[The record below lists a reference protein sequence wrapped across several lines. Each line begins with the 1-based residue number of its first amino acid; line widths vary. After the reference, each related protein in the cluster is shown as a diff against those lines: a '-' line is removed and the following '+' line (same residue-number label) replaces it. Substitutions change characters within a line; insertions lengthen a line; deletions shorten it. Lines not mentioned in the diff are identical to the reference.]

1 VKTATLICGLLL
13 IAGRL
18 MAASITIDSVSPFG
32 ADPNAIS
39 GRVTGVDFSQYV
51 VAPYIQVEGAGW
63 WTKPYDTAPTV
74 NINPDGTWLFVRPR
88 RNFLHFS
95 SSGFAEEF
103 CFGFIFPSHPPDIRP
118 ISLVFSE
125 SRIYFLSSMD
135 LISQRSIKN
144 IFNKS
149 IFLMTN
155 WTYGIFSSGFKKVA
169 IAIFSSISISR
180 SSTFCPKVKRCAF
193 GKIL

>member
-74 NINPDGTWLFVRPR
+74 NINPDGTWHVADVATGGLDRLATVIAAAVYPKT
-88 RNFLHFS
+88 LTLPVT
-95 SSGFAEEF
+95 SGGTGVPNHGYA
-103 CFGFIFPSHPPDIRP
+103 
-118 ISLVFSE
+118 
-125 SRIYFLSSMD
+125 
-135 LISQRSIKN
+135 
-144 IFNKS
+144 
-149 IFLMTN
+149 
-155 WTYGIFSSGFKKVA
+155 A
-169 IAIFSSISISR
+169 IAFKERWGTTIDWQGYTWAVKTSD
-180 SSTFCPKVKRCAF
+180 STPVGPGSNRFVSTTDAVWKDANDKMHLTVKPIASHLTRLN
-193 GKIL
+193 G